1 MRVWLALGYI
11 AGAAASATAAPR
23 DALLALLRNNLPA
36 GRSSGSAVLARDVD
50 RACADLEAS
59 AHEAPVFPRDLGA
72 LDGAWTLAY
81 TTTATG
87 TPPGF
92 LGAGILGRI
101 PSPASFVEST
111 ALSPRVLDQAINTQ
125 ARTLTSRVAVRALPP
140 GPFGGLGSLP
150 GPFGAVAGSELLL
163 DLDYDFTLG
172 SETIGRVDED
182 YGPAL
187 FDSDGAE
194 PGGALVWSGGIG
206 ARDAGA
212 RLNLKLR
219 RVRRAGTGAEIAIP
233 QVLGARRLLL
243 VSPGGNFVTTYLDD
257 SLRVS
262 RAVFPGRE
270 LRVFTRAGTPRRAAT
285 VDATAAE
292 DVEREFTEEDFRE
305 EIFDEATGS
314 FRPVD

>member
-59 AHEAPVFPRDLGA
+59 ARDAPLFPRDLGA

-87 TPPGF
+87 TPPNF

-111 ALSPRVLDQAINTQ
+111 ALSPRVLDQAIDTQ

-140 GPFGGLGSLP
+140 GPFGGLP
-150 GPFGAVAGSELLL
+150 GPFGALTGSELLL

-172 SETIGRVDED
+172 SEIAGRVDED
-182 YGPAL
+182 YGPGL

-194 PGGALVWSGGIG
+194 PGGALVLSGGIG
-206 ARDAGA
+206 ARGVGA

-233 QVLGARRLLL
+233 EVLGARRLLL

-285 VDATAAE
+285 VDATAA
-292 DVEREFTEEDFRE
+292 DDAEREFTEEDFRE
-305 EIFDEATGS
+305 EIFDEATGT